1 MTSSKSTHM
10 SNCSTTYQPQAKSVR
25 VWQKR
30 ESAFGGLGGVSG
42 SRVSLVSTM
51 DLDALRKE
59 LAANDVALGSK
70 STKLVAARD
79 STKAIL
85 DRLVSSKESSDE
97 VLSRFCLLS
106 PMYWSSDLH
115 FNGEVLCSPSSPRR
129 RYCDIQWFETEQA
142 IAKAL
147 QKTRKRAREGRDTE
161 DFILSHN
168 RS

>member
-1 MTSSKSTHM
+1 M
-10 SNCSTTYQPQAKSVR
+10 
-25 VWQKR
+25 
-30 ESAFGGLGGVSG
+30 
-42 SRVSLVSTM
+42 VSTM

-106 PMYWSSDLH
+106 PMY
-115 FNGEVLCSPSSPRR
+115 
-129 RYCDIQWFETEQA
+129 
-142 IAKAL
+142 
-147 QKTRKRAREGRDTE
+147 
-161 DFILSHN
+161 
-168 RS
+168 